1 MSGEE
6 VAPYQMMNECIEEA
20 PLNDG
25 MPDELHS
32 RPTVA
37 QQTIIHSVTKPSRK
51 ECLKKLA
58 CLKKSKEIRN
68 LKQNIRRWKSKCFE
82 NQKKLS
88 MAKKV
93 RTQGGVLDCDHDST
107 FNLDCDKRTICTTE
121 FFQKFGTL
129 WHELQEVCN
138 RAYKFF

>member
-37 QQTIIHSVTKPSRK
+37 QRSIIHSVTKPPRK
-51 ECLKKLA
+51 ECLA
-58 CLKKSKEIRN
+58 CLKKSKDIRN
-68 LKQNIRRWKSKCFE
+68 LQQNVRRLKSKCFE
-82 NQKKLS
+82 NKKKLS

-121 FFQKFGTL
+121 FFQEFGTL
-129 WHELQEVCN
+129 WHEFQEVCN
-138 RAYKFF
+138 RAYKFC